1 MVGFHGSSADSHS
14 GVATRDATKADASV
28 MKRQILFLF
37 AFLSWLGCS
46 ENTPTNGGEAGQPL
60 RVEWQEGDV
69 IVAMGT
75 SLTFGYGSG
84 CRVLPPRSPCSGDSS
99 YPTLLSNELRLP
111 VINLAQ
117 LRSTTVDG
125 LGQMGSALLLN
136 PVLVVLEYGANDLIQ
151 GVSLENSRANLSR
164 MIEGFH
170 EAGSAVILLSA
181 MHPDMIEKTPES
193 HRLQG
198 LSEGALAYHAMIIEL
213 ANLYELPVVDYLF
226 EGIWWKRELMFDE
239 LHPNGMGYLIM
250 KDNILS
256 NLSAYF
262 VANDMMD
269 S

>member
-1 MVGFHGSSADSHS
+1 MSDTLKVI
-14 GVATRDATKADASV
+14 ASV
-28 MKRQILFLF
+28 MRKHILFLF
-37 AFLSWLGCS
+37 AFLASLGCS
-46 ENTPTNGGEAGQPL
+46 GNTPTNGGETGQPL
-60 RVEWQEGDV
+60 RVKWQEGDV
-69 IVAMGT
+69 IIAMGT

-117 LRSTTVDG
+117 LRSTTVEG
-125 LGQMGSALLLN
+125 LGQMSAALSLK

-170 EAGSAVILLSA
+170 EIDAAVVLLSA
-181 MHPDMIEKTPES
+181 MHPDMIGKTPEG

-198 LSEGALAYHAMIIEL
+198 LSEGALAFHAMIVEL
-213 ANLYELPVVDYLF
+213 SNLYGLPVVDYLF

-239 LHPNGMGYLIM
+239 LHPNGKGYLIM
-250 KDNILS
+250 KENILS
-256 NLSAYF
+256 NLRAYF
-262 VANDMMD
+262 VANDMMEL
-269 S
+269 

>member
-1 MVGFHGSSADSHS
+1 MRWES
-14 GVATRDATKADASV
+14 GIKEPDRASTSV
-28 MKRQILFLF
+28 MKRDIPFLF
-37 AFLSWLGCS
+37 AFLAWLGCS
-46 ENTPTNGGEAGQPL
+46 GDTPTNGGETGQPL

-117 LRSTTVDG
+117 IRSTTAEG
-125 LGQMGSALLLN
+125 LKQMNAVLLLN
-136 PVLVVLEYGANDLIQ
+136 PVLVILEYGANDLIQ

-164 MIEGFH
+164 IIEGFH
-170 EAGSAVILLSA
+170 ESGSAVVLLSS
-181 MHPDMIEKTPES
+181 MHPDMIEKTPEG

-198 LSEGALAYHAMIIEL
+198 LSEGALAYHAMIVEL
-213 ANLYELPVVDYLF
+213 ANLYGLPVVDYLF
-226 EGIWWKRELMFDE
+226 EDIWWKRELMFDA

-250 KDNILS
+250 KENILS

-262 VANDMMD
+262 VVNDMMEL
-269 S
+269 

>member
-1 MVGFHGSSADSHS
+1 M
-14 GVATRDATKADASV
+14 GVAVGGAMKAVASV
-28 MKRQILFLF
+28 MKRHIPFLF
-37 AFLSWLGCS
+37 AFMAWLGCS
-46 ENTPTNGGEAGQPL
+46 EDTPINGGETGQPL

-117 LRSTTVDG
+117 LRSTTMDG
-125 LGQMGSALLLN
+125 LEQMSTALLLN

-170 EAGSAVILLSA
+170 EAGSAVVLLSA
-181 MHPDMIEKTPES
+181 MHPDMVEKTPEG

-198 LSEGALAYHAMIIEL
+198 LSEATLAHYAMTVEL
-213 ANLYELPVVDYLF
+213 ANLYGLPVVDYLF

-250 KDNILS
+250 KENILS
-256 NLSAYF
+256 DLSAYF
-262 VANDMMD
+262 VVNNIMEPL
-269 S
+269 

>member
-1 MVGFHGSSADSHS
+1 MKV
-14 GVATRDATKADASV
+14 VASV
-28 MKRQILFLF
+28 MKIYPSLFF
-37 AFLSWLGCS
+37 ALLVSIGCS
-46 ENTPTNGGEAGQPL
+46 GDTLTNGGGTGQPVS
-60 RVEWQEGDV
+60 VEWQEGDV

-84 CRVLPPRSPCSGDSS
+84 CRVLPPRSLCSGDSS

-125 LGQMGSALLLN
+125 LKQMSAALLLD

-170 EAGSAVILLSA
+170 EAGSAVVLLSA
-181 MHPDMIEKTPES
+181 MHPDMIERTPEG
-193 HRLQG
+193 HRLHG
-198 LSEGALAYHAMIIEL
+198 LSEGAVGYHAMIVEL
-213 ANLYELPVVDYLF
+213 ANLYGLPVVDYLF

-239 LHPNGMGYLIM
+239 LHPNGTGYLIM
-250 KDNILS
+250 KENILS
-256 NLSAYF
+256 NLSEYF
-262 VANDMMD
+262 VVNDMMKP
-269 S
+269 

>member
-1 MVGFHGSSADSHS
+1 MVDFRGLSAAVGDTMHM
-14 GVATRDATKADASV
+14 GASF
-28 MKRQILFLF
+28 MKKHIPFFF
-37 AFLSWLGCS
+37 AFLASLSCS
-46 ENTPTNGGEAGQPL
+46 EDTPTNGGETGQPL
-60 RVEWQEGDV
+60 RVKWQEGDV

-125 LGQMGSALLLN
+125 LEQMSAALLLD

-164 MIEGFH
+164 MIEDFH
-170 EAGSAVILLSA
+170 EAGSAVVLLSA
-181 MHPDMIEKTPES
+181 MHPDMIEKTPEG

-198 LSEGALAYHAMIIEL
+198 LSEGTLDYHAMIVGL
-213 ANLYELPVVDYLF
+213 ANLYGLPVVDYLF

-250 KDNILS
+250 KENILS
-256 NLSAYF
+256 DLSAYF
-262 VANDMMD
+262 VANDMMEP
-269 S
+269 

>member
-1 MVGFHGSSADSHS
+1 MLMVDFRGLSAAVSDTTQM
-14 GVATRDATKADASV
+14 GASV
-28 MKRQILFLF
+28 MKRHILLLF
-37 AFLSWLGCS
+37 ALSAWLGCS
-46 ENTPTNGGEAGQPL
+46 GDTPIYGGKAGQPV

-84 CRVLPPRSPCSGDSS
+84 CRVLPPRSTCSGDSS

-117 LRSTTVDG
+117 PVSTTLDG
-125 LGQMGSALLLN
+125 LGQMNSALLLN

-151 GVSLENSRANLSR
+151 GVSLEDSRANLSR

-170 EAGSAVILLSA
+170 EVGTAVVLLSA
-181 MHPDMIEKTPES
+181 MHPDMIEKTPEG

-198 LSEGALAYHAMIIEL
+198 LSEGTLAYHAMVVEL
-213 ANLYELPVVDYLF
+213 ADLYGLPVVEYLF

-250 KDNILS
+250 KENILS
-256 NLSAYF
+256 SLRAYF
-262 VANDMMD
+262 VANDMMEP
-269 S
+269 